1 MNGVHD
7 LGGMQSFGP
16 VRPEPDEPPFHED
29 WERRTLAVTLAMGA
43 LGLWNIDQMR
53 HERESLPPAQYL
65 SSSYYEIWQQA
76 LENAVATLGLL
87 DEDAAFQGPR
97 ARTADEL
104 LTAFASRG
112 SYERPTDRAPRY
124 GVGQRVRARTLNPTG
139 HTRLPRYARGR
150 VGTVVAVRGAHVF
163 PDRNAV
169 PLGQRPDTDPEWLY
183 TVDFGGRELWGED
196 ADPTL
201 TVSIDA
207 WEPYLVE
214 TS

>member
-7 LGGMQSFGP
+7 LGGLQSFGP
-16 VRPEPDEPPFHED
+16 VRPEPDEPAFHDD
-29 WERRTLAVTLAMGA
+29 WERRTLGMTLAMGA

-53 HERESLPPAQYL
+53 HLRESLPPAQYL

-76 LENAVATLGLL
+76 LEDAVGTLGLL
-87 DEDAAFQGPR
+87 DDPPEGVH
-97 ARTADEL
+97 ARSAEEL
-104 LTAFASRG
+104 LATVSARG
-112 SYERPTDRAPRY
+112 SYERPTSTGPRY
-124 GVGQRVRARTLNPTG
+124 AVGQRVRARDLNPVG

-169 PLGQRPDTDPEWLY
+169 PLGQRPDTAPEWLY
-183 TVDFGGRELWGED
+183 TVDLSGRELWGED

-201 TVSIDA
+201 TVSVDA
-207 WEPYLVE
+207 WEPYLE
-214 TS
+214 EAP